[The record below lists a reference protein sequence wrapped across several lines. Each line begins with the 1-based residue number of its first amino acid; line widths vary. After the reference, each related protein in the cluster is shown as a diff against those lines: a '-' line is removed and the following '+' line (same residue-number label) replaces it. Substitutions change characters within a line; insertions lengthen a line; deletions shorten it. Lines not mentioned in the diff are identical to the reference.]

1 MVATLWYELPCEPEV
16 PILGIYSKE
25 MKTLSQRIFVIA
37 SSLQRYSREPLRKQ
51 AKCPSVGERIKKMW
65 SICTMEY
72 VSATR
77 KKETLSFTAKHMKL
91 QDIMLSEIS
100 QTKKSK
106 YNLQVKS
113 FFLSQTYRNKEQNVF
128 ARVWEVW
135 KIEKNW

>member
-1 MVATLWYELPCEPEV
+1 MVATLWYELPYDPEI
-16 PILGIYSKE
+16 PLWGIYSKE

-51 AKCPSVGERIKKMW
+51 AKCRSVGERIKKMW
-65 SICTMEY
+65 SVCTMEY

-100 QTKKSK
+100 
-106 YNLQVKS
+106 
-113 FFLSQTYRNKEQNVF
+113 
-128 ARVWEVW
+128 
-135 KIEKNW
+135 